1 MSDLN
6 YNIAPVNPMAG
17 YLQALQT
24 GATLG
29 GIRDARA
36 QAKAQ
41 AEAERLAAQQ
51 KAEKDA
57 QIKDAYNVATK
68 EPNATNYA
76 ALANMLPPE
85 QAKAIQDS
93 FTMLTEDKQKALLA
107 ESANVFSAF
116 ASGQPEIG
124 IKLLEEKAEAYKN
137 NGNEKGV
144 ADVQRMIDL
153 AKTGESG
160 QKAVQNMFGLTIS
173 MMPEGKNAIDAV
185 AKHDE
190 NKRAN
195 EIFPL
200 EKEKLQAEID
210 KLNSERDPALKLSES
225 SMKLINDSVVKAI
238 DADKAAVQYD
248 NLASAYDTMRPPSG
262 WGVNWMEAVK
272 KAAGGQDRFTALK
285 QEYVKLRNTEAL
297 KNLPPGV
304 ASDKDIEVAMSAFP
318 DETSNPDLIASF
330 MRGTAKLQRYTSA
343 VEKAKSEWLNQ
354 NGSLGAA
361 RKDFTANGKKVPEG
375 TQFWDFTD
383 GIEIPN
389 IVGSGRPATATP
401 KASTAAPA
409 VTPTKVT
416 EVDF

>member
-6 YNIAPVNPMAG
+6 YNIAPVNPMQG
-17 YLQALQT
+17 YMQALQT

-36 QAKAQ
+36 QAQAQ
-41 AEAERLAAQQ
+41 AEAERIAAQQ

-57 QIKDAYNVATK
+57 QIKAAYNVATK
-68 EPNATNYA
+68 APNATNYA

-93 FTMLTEDKQKALLA
+93 FKMLTEDKQKALLA

-124 IKLLEEKAEAYKN
+124 IKILEEKAEAYKN

-153 AKTGESG
+153 AKTGEEG

-225 SMKLINDSVVKAI
+225 SMKLVNDSVVKAI
-238 DADKAAVQYD
+238 DADKAANQYD
-248 NLASAYDTMRPPSG
+248 NLAGAFDALKPPSG
-262 WGVNWMEAVK
+262 WGAGFLEQLK
-272 KAAGGQDRFTALK
+272 KASGGQDRFTALK

-297 KNLPPGV
+297 KSLPPGV

-318 DETSNPDLIASF
+318 DETSNPELISSF

-343 VEKAKSEWLNQ
+343 VEKAKAEWINQ
-354 NGSLGAA
+354 NGSLGTA
-361 RKDFTANGKKVPEG
+361 RKDFVANGIEVPAG

-389 IVGSGRPATATP
+389 IVGSGKPATATP
-401 KASTAAPA
+401 KTSTA
-409 VTPTKVT
+409 TPPTPKKTV
-416 EVDF
+416 EVDY